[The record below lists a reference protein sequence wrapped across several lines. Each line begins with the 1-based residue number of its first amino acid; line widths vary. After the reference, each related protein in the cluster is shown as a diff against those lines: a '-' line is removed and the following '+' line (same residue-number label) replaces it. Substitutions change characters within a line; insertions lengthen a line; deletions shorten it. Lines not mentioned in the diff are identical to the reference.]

1 MQNREG
7 SGYATTRLPPLPQYL
22 LDREQAAAEDAENA
36 RRRHQRNHDRATMIL
51 EQRRRQQQLSESQQ
65 RPSRALNE
73 DHRHAYDSAIA
84 SSISVS
90 KTLEETIKYLGR
102 IRSCVSEPEQVYA
115 AHGTYSILQLN
126 AYPRAD
132 WLTPQQQQTLV

>member
-1 MQNREG
+1 MQNREA

-22 LDREQAAAEDAENA
+22 LDREQAAADDAENA

-65 RPSRALNE
+65 RPSRGE
-73 DHRHAYDSAIA
+73 DHRNVYDNAIA

-102 IRSCVSEPEQVYA
+102 IRSCVSESEQVYA
-115 AHGTYSILQLN
+115 AHGTCYNPQHD
-126 AYPRAD
+126 ADPRAD
-132 WLTPQQQQTLV
+132 WLTPEQQTLV